1 MSNNQ
6 SDIINIPKF
15 NLNHIK
21 NLSEDEDN
29 DSLKLIKNKK
39 YIDINENN
47 KDNREQIQT
56 ELSTMISS
64 SDSNSEES
72 LDINQN
78 NKLSSPMIIQE
89 QNNFGSSLL
98 YGNSINDL
106 TPKRIG
112 RLFAFFYINEKPL
125 ILIGPDCK
133 KNIII
138 IYNIFIFR

>member
-15 NLNHIK
+15 NLNHNK

-39 YIDINENN
+39 YVDINENN
-47 KDNREQIQT
+47 MDNKEQIQT

-78 NKLSSPMIIQE
+78 NKLS
-89 QNNFGSSLL
+89 
-98 YGNSINDL
+98 
-106 TPKRIG
+106 
-112 RLFAFFYINEKPL
+112 AFFYINEKPL